1 MTALVMTPVLVE
13 RSVVP
18 MAVELGVPHLD
29 ILEDY
34 HCSLSQ
40 NYVLFALTPICF
52 VRGSYLIYITSLTV
66 NGVRTHTFSGCL
78 SKIIN

>member
-1 MTALVMTPVLVE
+1 MTVLVMTPVLVE

-34 HCSLSQ
+34 HCSLFIFTWIQ
-40 NYVLFALTPICF
+40 
-52 VRGSYLIYITSLTV
+52 
-66 NGVRTHTFSGCL
+66 
-78 SKIIN
+78 